1 MIDMNQEEAL
11 KWIAELFEEPVDDIK
26 PETQRDE
33 IPMWD
38 SLGVLTLMAE
48 VDEKFGLV
56 LSDEDMKAMSKVGDI
71 LQVLE
76 KNGKIKL

>member
-11 KWIAELFEEPVDDIK
+11 KWIAELFEESVDNIK
-26 PETQRDE
+26 PETPRDE

-56 LSDEDMKAMSKVGDI
+56 LSDEDMKTMNKVGDI